1 MEVNIS
7 QHTAILIAQIL
18 FMGSAV
24 VQLFYFAYF
33 YKRLAFF
40 KETKPSTETP
50 PVSIIIA
57 ARNEYEN
64 LLQNLPAILGQ
75 GYPEFEVIVVLDQ
88 TRDESPDLIH
98 ALKMEYANLKSVVIR
113 ENDRFDGGKKLA
125 ITLGIK
131 AAKYNRLLFTDAD
144 CRPVGKRWV
153 ESMVTRSDGANDVVI
168 GYSPYKRARGL
179 LNAVIRFDNLLAG
192 MNYLSF
198 ALARMPYM
206 GVGRNLSYT
215 KEKFFENGGF
225 KSHYSLK
232 SGDDDL
238 FVSEIAEKVPVCV
251 CIDKEASIETRAET
265 TWKAYIRQK
274 RRHFTTGWKYKW
286 HHRLLLILFPLSLA
300 VFWISGISLIV
311 FHTWLYIVLSLIGVR
326 MLLQIFTFSR
336 SSQWLG
342 HSDLIVLAPIL
353 EVIVLILSGLIHIA
367 NISAKQTTWRS

>member
-1 MEVNIS
+1 MEVNVS
-7 QHTAILIAQIL
+7 THTIILIAQIGFVAAAL
-18 FMGSAV
+18 I
-24 VQLFYFAYF
+24 QLFYFAYF

-40 KETKPSTETP
+40 KDEKTSTEMP
-50 PVSIIIA
+50 PVSIVIA
-57 ARNEYEN
+57 ARNEF
-64 LLQNLPAILGQ
+64 QNLSQNLELILNQ
-75 GYPEFEVIVVLDQ
+75 QYPEFEVIVVLDQ
-88 TRDESPDLIH
+88 TYDESPDLLY
-98 ALKMEYANLKSVVIR
+98 ALKQKYAKLKSAVVPL
-113 ENDRFDGGKKLA
+113 NDRFDGGKKLA

-144 CRPVGKRWV
+144 CRPVGSRWIQA
-153 ESMVTRSDGANDVVI
+153 MVARSAEANAVVI
-168 GYSPYKRARGL
+168 GYSPYKRAKGM

-192 MNYLSF
+192 MNYISF

-225 KSHYSLK
+225 KSHYALK

-238 FVSEIAEKVPVCV
+238 FVNEMAGRVPVCV
-251 CIDKEASIETRAET
+251 CIDQDASIETTAET

-274 RRHFTTGWKYKW
+274 RRHLTTGWKYKW
-286 HHRLLLILFPLSLA
+286 HHRFLLLLFPLSLA
-300 VFWISGISLIV
+300 VFWVAGISLIV

-342 HSDLIVLAPIL
+342 HTDLIVLAPVL
-353 EVIVLILSGLIHIA
+353 EVMVLILSGIIHIA

>member
-1 MEVNIS
+1 MEVNVS
-7 QHTAILIAQIL
+7 THTIILIAQIGFVAAAL
-18 FMGSAV
+18 I
-24 VQLFYFAYF
+24 QLFYFAYF

-40 KETKPSTETP
+40 KDEKTSTEMP
-50 PVSIIIA
+50 PVSIVIA
-57 ARNEYEN
+57 ARNEF
-64 LLQNLPAILGQ
+64 QNLSQNLELILNQ
-75 GYPEFEVIVVLDQ
+75 QYPEFEVIVVLDQ
-88 TRDESPDLIH
+88 TYDESPDLLY
-98 ALKMEYANLKSVVIR
+98 ALKQKYANLKSAVVPL
-113 ENDRFDGGKKLA
+113 NDRFDGGKKLA

-144 CRPVGKRWV
+144 CRPVGSRWIQA
-153 ESMVTRSDGANDVVI
+153 MVARSAEANAVVI
-168 GYSPYKRARGL
+168 GYSPYKRAKGM

-192 MNYLSF
+192 MNYISF

-225 KSHYSLK
+225 KSHYALK

-238 FVSEIAEKVPVCV
+238 FVNEMAGRVPVCV
-251 CIDKEASIETRAET
+251 CIDQDASIETTAET

-274 RRHFTTGWKYKW
+274 RRHLTTGWKYKW
-286 HHRLLLILFPLSLA
+286 HHRFLLLLFPLSLA
-300 VFWISGISLIV
+300 VFWVAGISLIV

-342 HSDLIVLAPIL
+342 HTDLIVLAPVL
-353 EVIVLILSGLIHIA
+353 EVMVLILSGIIHIA

>member
-1 MEVNIS
+1 MEVNVS
-7 QHTAILIAQIL
+7 TQTVILIAQIAFVAAAL
-18 FMGSAV
+18 I
-24 VQLFYFAYF
+24 QLFYFAYF

-40 KETKPSTETP
+40 KDEKPSAEMP
-50 PVSIIIA
+50 PVSIVIA
-57 ARNEYEN
+57 ARNEF
-64 LLQNLPAILGQ
+64 QNLSQNLELILEQ
-75 GYPEFEVIVVLDQ
+75 HYPVFEVIVVLDQ
-88 TRDESPDLIH
+88 TWDESPELIY
-98 ALKMEYANLKSVVIR
+98 ALKQKYANLKSVVIPV
-113 ENDRFDGGKKLA
+113 NDRFDGGKKLA
-125 ITLGIK
+125 VTLGIK

-144 CRPVGKRWV
+144 CRPAGKRWV
-153 ESMVTRSDGANDVVI
+153 EAMVTRSVEANAVVI
-168 GYSPYKRARGL
+168 GYSPYKRSKGL

-225 KSHYSLK
+225 KSHYAIR

-238 FVSEIAEKVPVCV
+238 FVNEMAGRVPICV
-251 CIDKEASIETRAET
+251 CIDKDASIETAAET

-274 RRHFTTGWKYKW
+274 RRHFTTGWKYKR
-286 HHRLLLILFPLSLA
+286 HHKLLLLLFPLSLA
-300 VFWISGISLIV
+300 VFWVAGISLIV

-342 HSDLIVLAPIL
+342 QSDLIVLAPVL
-353 EVIVLILSGLIHIA
+353 EVMVLILSGIIHIA

>member
-1 MEVNIS
+1 MEVNVS
-7 QHTAILIAQIL
+7 THTIILIAQIGFVAAAL
-18 FMGSAV
+18 I
-24 VQLFYFAYF
+24 QLFYFAYF

-40 KETKPSTETP
+40 KDEKTSTEMP
-50 PVSIIIA
+50 PVSIVIA
-57 ARNEYEN
+57 ARNEF
-64 LLQNLPAILGQ
+64 QNLSQNLELILNQ
-75 GYPEFEVIVVLDQ
+75 QYPEFEVIVVLDQ
-88 TRDESPDLIH
+88 TYDESPDLLY
-98 ALKMEYANLKSVVIR
+98 ALKQKYANLKSAVVPL
-113 ENDRFDGGKKLA
+113 NDRFDGGKKLA

-144 CRPVGKRWV
+144 CRPVGSRWIQA
-153 ESMVTRSDGANDVVI
+153 MVARSAEANAVVI
-168 GYSPYKRARGL
+168 GYSPYKRAKGM
-179 LNAVIRFDNLLAG
+179 LNAVIRFDNLLSG
-192 MNYLSF
+192 MNYISF

-225 KSHYSLK
+225 KSHYALK

-238 FVSEIAEKVPVCV
+238 FVNEMAGRVPVCV
-251 CIDKEASIETRAET
+251 CIDQDASIETTAET

-274 RRHFTTGWKYKW
+274 RRHLTTGWKYKW
-286 HHRLLLILFPLSLA
+286 HHRFLLLLFPLSLA
-300 VFWISGISLIV
+300 VFWVAGISLIV

-342 HSDLIVLAPIL
+342 HTDLIVLAPVL
-353 EVIVLILSGLIHIA
+353 EVMVLILSGIIHIA

>member
-1 MEVNIS
+1 
-7 QHTAILIAQIL
+7 
-18 FMGSAV
+18 
-24 VQLFYFAYF
+24 
-33 YKRLAFF
+33 
-40 KETKPSTETP
+40 
-50 PVSIIIA
+50 
-57 ARNEYEN
+57 
-64 LLQNLPAILGQ
+64 
-75 GYPEFEVIVVLDQ
+75 VVLDQ
-88 TRDESPDLIH
+88 TYDESPDLLY
-98 ALKMEYANLKSVVIR
+98 ALKQKYANLKSAVVPL
-113 ENDRFDGGKKLA
+113 NDRFDGGKKLA

-144 CRPVGKRWV
+144 CRPVGSRWIQA
-153 ESMVTRSDGANDVVI
+153 MVARSAEANAVVI
-168 GYSPYKRARGL
+168 GYSPYKRAKGM

-192 MNYLSF
+192 MNYISF

-225 KSHYSLK
+225 KSHYALK

-238 FVSEIAEKVPVCV
+238 FVNEMAGRVPVCV
-251 CIDKEASIETRAET
+251 CIDQDASIETTAET

-274 RRHFTTGWKYKW
+274 RRHLTTGWKYKW
-286 HHRLLLILFPLSLA
+286 HHRFLLLLFPLSLA
-300 VFWISGISLIV
+300 VFWVAGISLIV

-342 HSDLIVLAPIL
+342 HTDLIVLAPVL
-353 EVIVLILSGLIHIA
+353 EVMVLILSGIIHIA